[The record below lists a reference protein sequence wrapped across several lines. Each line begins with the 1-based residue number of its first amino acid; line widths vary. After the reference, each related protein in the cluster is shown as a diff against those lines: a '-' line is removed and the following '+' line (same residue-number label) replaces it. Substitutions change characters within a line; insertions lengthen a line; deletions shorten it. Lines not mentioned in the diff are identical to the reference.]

1 MQQQDQHRMEDI
13 AEDYVNE
20 LIDRNVVQVVKT
32 STNGKVREC
41 RLYDL
46 VRELCIRK
54 GKEENFLKTDMIT
67 ESLLSSTK
75 SRRYGVY
82 SDFDRYAASTPH
94 LRTLLFFKLDSG
106 SFGMPQVH
114 FISKCF
120 KLLRVL
126 DFEGI
131 EIGSLPSS
139 FGKLTH
145 LRYLG
150 LRGTGLETLP
160 TSIGNLRSLQT
171 MDTSCLK

>member
-1 MQQQDQHRMEDI
+1 MYCCAMGSSLENQALGLSMHRLQWATRPDI
-13 AEDYVNE
+13 RLVVETTGVVGSK
-20 LIDRNVVQVVKT
+20 LIWWHH
-32 STNGKVREC
+32 S
-41 RLYDL
+41 
-46 VRELCIRK
+46 
-54 GKEENFLKTDMIT
+54 
-67 ESLLSSTK
+67 
-75 SRRYGVY
+75 YGVY
-82 SDFDRYAASTPH
+82 SDFDRYAATKHSTPH

-106 SFGMPQVH
+106 SCGMPQVH

>member
-1 MQQQDQHRMEDI
+1 MEDI

-75 SRRYGVY
+75 SRHMVFTLILIGMLPLN
-82 SDFDRYAASTPH
+82 TQH
-94 LRTLLFFKLDSG
+94 RTFAL
-106 SFGMPQVH
+106 
-114 FISKCF
+114 
-120 KLLRVL
+120 
-126 DFEGI
+126 
-131 EIGSLPSS
+131 SS
-139 FGKLTH
+139 F
-145 LRYLG
+145 
-150 LRGTGLETLP
+150 
-160 TSIGNLRSLQT
+160 SN
-171 MDTSCLK
+171 